1 MGECKMKLKQTIT
14 VLILSIAAVLFVL
27 GCAERSKVLLAED
40 YNKMGNEELLRYF
53 YQLNDEIE
61 RQEKPQG
68 PEVGFGFGTF
78 GHRSG
83 LGIGASTGATGYTA
97 DDLRQRRIDVRM
109 ELNRRGLNP

>member
-1 MGECKMKLKQTIT
+1 MKMKMKQTIT

-68 PEVGFGFGTF
+68 PEIGFGIGTF
-78 GHRSG
+78 GHG
-83 LGIGASTGATGYTA
+83 TGVGIGASTGATGYTA

>member
-1 MGECKMKLKQTIT
+1 MMKMKQKIT
-14 VLILSIAAVLFVL
+14 VLILGIAAVLLIL
-27 GCAERSKVLLAED
+27 GCAERSKMLLAQD
-40 YNKMGNEELLRYF
+40 YNKMSNEELLRYF

-68 PEVGFGFGTF
+68 PEIGFVIGTF
-78 GHRSG
+78 GHRTG
-83 LGIGASTGATGYTA
+83 VGIGASTGAKEYTA